1 MEAET
6 IVSDPG
12 KGFKKVNE
20 DDDEDV
26 QMDWGDDHKEKK
38 GRKDE
43 RRRRSREKKTSK
55 PKKRDPSPPSD
66 PSDDEGSDC

>member
-1 MEAET
+1 MEDET

-12 KGFKKVNE
+12 KGFKDVNE

-26 QMDWGDDHKEKK
+26 QIDRGNDHKEKK
-38 GRKDE
+38 GRNE
-43 RRRRSREKKTSK
+43 EGRRRSREKKTSK
-55 PKKRDPSPPSD
+55 PKKRRPSPPND